1 MDKKQQ
7 NWSTIMFPVVAN
19 NVDDDESFINTKN
32 GDDDGNLMEQQILYD
47 DGHRKRRRRISNC
60 QINMK
65 NIELKNNIDDTNM
78 KYFIWIR
85 AWSSSLKNVGIKWP
99 FHPIWSSSCL
109 PTSISSSSTSSSSSS
124 LSSPS
129 PPYQFYLLFLL
140 TIIASICS
148 VTDAVKIMDDP
159 HHRHHHNHHH
169 LHNRKNLHFIQPP
182 SSSSPLSSI
191 NQNFPFLF
199 TSFMTRQ
206 SPQSNLNDDQ
216 YGEASDVVQ
225 SMITSNGLPPSSP
238 YQNIGDLYQHHPHYH
253 FQQQQQQ
260 HYPQHHHHHQ
270 YFQMESSSP
279 KETSVEH
286 ELYVN
291 NSGQNSSTTGQQ
303 NPCK

>member
-1 MDKKQQ
+1 
-7 NWSTIMFPVVAN
+7 
-19 NVDDDESFINTKN
+19 
-32 GDDDGNLMEQQILYD
+32 
-47 DGHRKRRRRISNC
+47 
-60 QINMK
+60 
-65 NIELKNNIDDTNM
+65 
-78 KYFIWIR
+78 
-85 AWSSSLKNVGIKWP
+85 
-99 FHPIWSSSCL
+99 
-109 PTSISSSSTSSSSSS
+109 
-124 LSSPS
+124 
-129 PPYQFYLLFLL
+129 
-140 TIIASICS
+140 
-148 VTDAVKIMDDP
+148 MDDP

-169 LHNRKNLHFIQPP
+169 LHNRKNLQFIQPP
-182 SSSSPLSSI
+182 SSSPLSSI

-199 TSFMTRQ
+199 TSFITRQ

-260 HYPQHHHHHQ
+260 QHYPQHHHHHQ